1 MNIMKH
7 QTLRISFSVLLLCAS
22 LIFSVQLFSHEYG
35 TDEQFL
41 LVVQV
46 LLFVFLSSANYT
58 DRKLVLVGRRK
69 THLAII
75 IILSVVLSINGFMLM
90 NKTKTN
96 AAVLRV
102 QNYRVAAY

>member
-1 MNIMKH
+1 MKH
-7 QTLRISFSVLLLCAS
+7 QTLRISFSVLLMCAS
-22 LIFSVQLFSHEYG
+22 LIFSVQLFTHKYG

-58 DRKLVLVGRRK
+58 DRKKVLVGRRK

-75 IILSVVLSINGFMLM
+75 IILSIVLSINGILLM
-90 NKTKTN
+90 NKTKN
-96 AAVLRV
+96 SSASLQL
-102 QNYRVAAY
+102 QNESSVNYN